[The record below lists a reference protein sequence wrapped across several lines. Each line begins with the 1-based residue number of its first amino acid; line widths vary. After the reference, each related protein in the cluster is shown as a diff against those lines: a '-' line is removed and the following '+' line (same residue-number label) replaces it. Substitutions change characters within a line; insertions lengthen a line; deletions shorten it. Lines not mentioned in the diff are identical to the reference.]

1 MVKGFFPLVPPIP
14 PRRPHLPD
22 QGYSPIDPSKVSAA
36 LSKCSNRSAPGP
48 DHIPYGVWKN
58 VHRAS
63 ITLIPTLLD
72 PLLKWGVHPATLKKS
87 LGIVL
92 PKPGKKSYAET
103 SSYRIIALLPTL
115 S

>member
-1 MVKGFFPLVPPIP
+1 MVAGFFPLAPPVP

-22 QGYSPIDPSKVSAA
+22 QGYRPIEASEVSAA
-36 LSKCSNRSAPGP
+36 LSKCFNKSAPGP
-48 DHIPYGVWKN
+48 DQIPYGVWKN
-58 VHRAS
+58 LHRAS
-63 ITLIPTLLD
+63 SSLIPTLLD
-72 PLLKWGVHPATLKKS
+72 PLLWWGVHPASLKRS

-92 PKPGKKSYAET
+92 PKTGKKNYSET